1 MIKLLDILIESKLFE
16 MAYSRKVALDKTRD
30 LSLNTSRELLKILIY
45 KDSKNQSHWRGKLD
59 GWLRDIKRYSKNTL
73 KEKDLIKL
81 LWEEPLGE
89 IDQLED
95 LINDIETDY
104 YKPSHH
110 IDYLN
115 LPLLN
120 QKIKHIF
127 SQISKDMT
135 ENQTININNYI

>member
-30 LSLNTSRELLKILIY
+30 LSLNTSRELLKILMY

-95 LINDIETDY
+95 LIKDIETDY

-110 IDYLN
+110 IDYSN